1 MNDDERELFIRVDG
15 KPMVKIPG
23 FFYTGSIA
31 KLQNIDD
38 VNPISK
44 WGNNGDEVTVTG
56 QHMNGLFKIQIGK
69 KGPEVFAHPHNL
81 TYDEPTP
88 KPPKFPIGSRVEF
101 KAMPA
106 RWAANRGV
114 GTIVRIGDN
123 NLFVVKLD
131 DGDAE
136 LLSGDHLTAVDD
148 ESDVESDDDYR
159 KRLLAVFED
168 MSLGFKLLLR
178 AYQEQLSTS
187 SGEVL
192 DAYGADLGVTR
203 RGTEGAKK

>member
-1 MNDDERELFIRVDG
+1 M
-15 KPMVKIPG
+15 
-23 FFYTGSIA
+23 
-31 KLQNIDD
+31 
-38 VNPISK
+38 
-44 WGNNGDEVTVTG
+44 
-56 QHMNGLFKIQIGK
+56 
-69 KGPEVFAHPHNL
+69 
-81 TYDEPTP
+81 
-88 KPPKFPIGSRVEF
+88 
-101 KAMPA
+101 
-106 RWAANRGV
+106 
-114 GTIVRIGDN
+114 RIGDN
-123 NLFVVKLD
+123 NLFVVKFA